1 MQIWIFMCLGNSTPP
16 PVVIFLTKNCLYTLL
31 WSERRWMN
39 GSSHLPL
46 FTTTIFYFS
55 HLAECGFFSVGTFG
69 SSCFRVKGVI
79 FFRKHEEQEAKI
91 LPQKTFIVF
100 MNTFQIMRFLLTWKF
115 SNATQNLKKCLVPS
129 NMTITSCFFMP
140 NRDCF
145 SGLLPSCMPP
155 FEEKD
160 FLVRMQQHESSEQA
174 REEMEKRT
182 ANWHKKREGSR
193 KEKWSRHDFIC

>member
-1 MQIWIFMCLGNSTPP
+1 MDNLHRLFSKNEMRF
-16 PVVIFLTKNCLYTLL
+16 FLTCK
-31 WSERRWMN
+31 
-39 GSSHLPL
+39 
-46 FTTTIFYFS
+46 
-55 HLAECGFFSVGTFG
+55 SV
-69 SSCFRVKGVI
+69 
-79 FFRKHEEQEAKI
+79 
-91 LPQKTFIVF
+91 
-100 MNTFQIMRFLLTWKF
+100 
-115 SNATQNLKKCLVPS
+115 TQNLKKCLVPS
-129 NMTITSCFFMP
+129 NMTITRCFFMP

>member
-1 MQIWIFMCLGNSTPP
+1 
-16 PVVIFLTKNCLYTLL
+16 
-31 WSERRWMN
+31 MN
-39 GSSHLPL
+39 GSSHLLL

-55 HLAECGFFSVGTFG
+55 HLAECGFFSVGTLG
-69 SSCFRVKGVI
+69 SSCFRGNGLI
-79 FFRKHEEQEAKI
+79 FQETRRHKKLKQISTFLYLQMPSKKRGFRIDGQFTQLFSKNE
-91 LPQKTFIVF
+91 
-100 MNTFQIMRFLLTWKF
+100 MRFFLTCK
-115 SNATQNLKKCLVPS
+115 SVTQNLKKCLVPS
-129 NMTITSCFFMP
+129 NMTITRCFFMP